1 MTSLEESSS
10 DKGERT
16 QSARWLSQSKHD
28 LRAARINSDSGLYA
42 WACFMSHQ
50 AAEKAVSAYL
60 YARGAELIWGH
71 GIADLCEDAMAF
83 EPSFDLVKSSAI
95 QLDKYFFGSRYPT
108 TMPSGTPFESYELE
122 DALRAMAIA
131 EETISFVDRQI
142 ELLE

>member
-1 MTSLEESSS
+1 MTSLEQSGS
-10 DKGERT
+10 DKIGHT

-28 LRAARINSDSGLYA
+28 LRAARKTSDSGFYA

-50 AAEKAVSAYL
+50 AAEKAIGAYL

-83 EPSFDLVKSSAI
+83 EPSFDLVKSSAV

-108 TMPSGTPFESYELE
+108 TIPSGTPFESYVLE
-122 DALRAMAIA
+122 DAQRALAIA
-131 EETISFVDRQI
+131 EETIRFVDRQI

>member
-10 DKGERT
+10 DKGQRT

-71 GIADLCEDAMAF
+71 GIADLCEDAMEL
-83 EPSFDLVKSSAI
+83 EPSFDLVKSNAI
-95 QLDKYFFGSRYPT
+95 QLDK
-108 TMPSGTPFESYELE
+108 
-122 DALRAMAIA
+122 
-131 EETISFVDRQI
+131 
-142 ELLE
+142 